1 MKTQLRLIAST
12 IVLTVLIWIYADQA
26 SHSTTTLSVPLKLEP
41 AEATSQWALHIAG
54 ASTDQPDRRQVQ
66 LTVRGPKKAIRT
78 LESDNSQGQ
87 FALTVKLA
95 DQLTPGKINSRNLYA
110 DLSGSPELLQ
120 RGLNLQSVLPQV
132 IEFEVDR
139 YIKVPVEFKPDAGAF
154 KSALVGQPTVAEK
167 VTARV
172 LESKVGKE
180 FSVYPLTMPLED
192 AIKQDLDKRRTE
204 DANGPMVLHFPIQLQ
219 SLRLAVD
226 AVFEPSVVNVTVM
239 LKDQSS
245 IERKTVRPLSVT
257 VKTQDFFEGYEIE
270 WEDKTGAQFTQSIN
284 CRVPVSKLEAF
295 RQLESTGILAYVII
309 DSSDLPPDPTVA
321 GPTATTV
328 PAPTT
333 SATYRPK
340 QVHFVFPPGF
350 EDVKPVGPP
359 PTVNLRINKKQIDTT
374 GLPTAAAAP

>member
-12 IVLTVLIWIYADQA
+12 IVLTVLIWIYANQA
-26 SHSTTTLSVPLKLEP
+26 SHSTTTLLVPVKLAL
-41 AEATSQWALHIAG
+41 AETGGSWALRVAD
-54 ASTDQPDRRQVQ
+54 APADQPNTRQVK
-66 LTVRGPKKAIRT
+66 LTVRGPKQAIRM
-78 LESDNSQGQ
+78 LESETGQGR

-95 DQLTPGKINSRNLYA
+95 EQLTPGKTNSRNLYA
-110 DLSGSPELLQ
+110 DLSGSPDLLQ
-120 RGLNLQSVLPQV
+120 RGLNLQSVMPEV

-139 YIKVPVEFKPDAGAF
+139 YIRVPVEFKPEAGAF
-154 KSALVGQPTVAEK
+154 KSALVGQPTLAEK

-172 LESKVGKE
+172 LESKVGKD
-180 FSVYPLTMPLED
+180 FAVYPLVLPLED
-192 AIKQDLDKRRTE
+192 AIREAFDKRRTE
-204 DANGPMVLHFPIQLQ
+204 EAAGPLSLHFPVQLQ

-226 AVFEPSVVNVTVM
+226 ADFEPPVVHVTVE

-245 IERKTVRPLSVT
+245 IERKTVRPLSVM
-257 VKTQDFFEGYEIE
+257 VRTQDFFEGYEIE

-284 CRVPVSKLEAF
+284 CRVPVSKLDAF
-295 RQLESTGILAYVII
+295 RQIESTGILAYVII
-309 DSSDLPPDPTVA
+309 DSSDLPPEPTTA

-350 EDVKPVGPP
+350 EDIKPVGPP
-359 PTVNLRINKKQIDTT
+359 PTVNLRVNRKTTDAT
-374 GLPTAAAAP
+374 GLPTPAAS

>member
-1 MKTQLRLIAST
+1 MKTQIRLILST
-12 IVLTVLIWIYADQA
+12 LALTVLIWIYANQA
-26 SHSTTTLSVPLKLEP
+26 SHSTTTLSVPVKLEP
-41 AEATSQWALHIAG
+41 AEAASQWALHIAG
-54 ASTDQPDRRQVQ
+54 ASADQPDRRQVQ
-66 LTVRGPKKAIRT
+66 LTVRGPKKAIRD

-95 DQLTPGKINSRNLYA
+95 DQLTPGRTNSRNLDT

-139 YIKVPVEFKPDAGAF
+139 YIKVPVEFKPEAGAF

-192 AIKQDLDKRRTE
+192 AIKQDLDKRRTD
-204 DANGPMVLHFPIQLQ
+204 DANGPLALHFPVQLQ

-226 AVFEPSVVNVTVM
+226 AVFEPSVVNVTVK

-284 CRVPVSKLEAF
+284 CRVPISKLDAF
-295 RQLESTGILAYVII
+295 RQIEPTGILAHVII
-309 DSSDLPPDPTVA
+309 DSSDLPPGATAV
-321 GPTATTV
+321 GPSATSL
-328 PAPTT
+328 PAPAT

-340 QVHFVFPPGF
+340 QVHFIFPPGF

-359 PTVNLRINKKQIDTT
+359 PTVNLRVNRKTTDAT
-374 GLPTAAAAP
+374 GLPKAVAAP